1 MDSPKCKGEMQEH
14 TTRTLQGE
22 VTIDRCTDCGGL
34 WFDNGEAE
42 ALKDDWMSD
51 FLDSG
56 DPTVGKTFNENTEAN
71 CPRCGEKMNTIN
83 DPDQQHIQYEVC
95 EEHGM
100 FMDAGE
106 FADFKNETLVES
118 FMKVINKAKG
128 KLRT

>member
-1 MDSPKCKGEMQEH
+1 MDCPKCNGEMQEH

-22 VTIDRCTDCGGL
+22 VTIDRCADCGGL

-42 ALKDDWMSD
+42 ALKNDWMSD

-56 DPTVGKTFNENTEAN
+56 DPAVGKTFNENKEAN
-71 CPRCGEKMNTIN
+71 CPRCGEKMDTIN

-118 FMKVINKAKG
+118 FMKVIHKAKG
-128 KLRT
+128 KLHT